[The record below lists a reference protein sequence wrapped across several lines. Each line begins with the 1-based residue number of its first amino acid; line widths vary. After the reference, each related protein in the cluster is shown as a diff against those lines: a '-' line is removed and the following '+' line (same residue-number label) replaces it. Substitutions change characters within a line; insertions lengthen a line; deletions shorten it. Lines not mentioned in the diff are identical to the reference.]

1 MSETNEVRWNHL
13 TAAELNVLAERGAVV
28 LLPIGSTEQH
38 GPHLPTGVDD
48 FMAAEVCRRAA
59 HMVDKRTP
67 VVVAPSIP
75 FGLAEHHML
84 FGGTLT
90 LSLSTLHA
98 LLRDLCRSIDR
109 AGFDWILIVN
119 GHGGNMTALHALITE
134 LTAELSISVGFTNYF
149 TAGRMVIRETLET
162 QDGLMHAC
170 EGETSMVMA
179 ALPHLV
185 RTQELDKAVGPAIT
199 LPAESTDPV
208 YFAVSFRVI
217 TESGV
222 AGNGDKAT
230 AEKGERILDGCAQA
244 LADLLV
250 TRFRRR

>member
-1 MSETNEVRWNHL
+1 MPETKEVRWNHL
-13 TAAELNVLAERGAVV
+13 TAAELNELAARGAVV
-28 LLPIGSTEQH
+28 LVSIGSTEQH

-59 HMVDKRTP
+59 MLIDDGPP
-67 VVVAPSIP
+67 VIVAPSIP

-90 LSLSTLHA
+90 LSLTTLHA

-109 AGFDWILIVN
+109 AGFSGILIVN
-119 GHGGNMTALHALITE
+119 GHGGTMTALHALTTE
-134 LTAELSISVGFTNYF
+134 LTAELNIPVGFTNYF
-149 TAGRMVIRETLET
+149 AAGRTVIREILET

-170 EGETSMVMA
+170 EGETSMIMA
-179 ALPHLV
+179 ALPELV
-185 RTQELDKAVGPAIT
+185 RTQELDNAVGPAIT

-208 YFAVSFRVI
+208 YFAVPFRAI

-222 AGNGDKAT
+222 AGNGNKGT
-230 AEKGERILDGCAQA
+230 AEKGERLLDGCAQA
-244 LADLLV
+244 LADALAA
-250 TRFRRR
+250 RRHW